1 MNIKENNTEKK
12 MNQSNKQ
19 IMKDLE
25 VIISLMDGQLND
37 TLQCIKKNKHEML
50 PLMLRRLEHS
60 MAALKDNTA
69 LRTPIK
75 YPDGTPLLSIKDI
88 EYQ

>member
-1 MNIKENNTEKK
+1 MTLATNT
-12 MNQSNKQ
+12 NQTKRNNKQ

-25 VIISLMDGQLND
+25 VIMTMIDTQTND
-37 TLQCIKKNKHEML
+37 MLHVIKKNRYEMI

-88 EYQ
+88 EYN